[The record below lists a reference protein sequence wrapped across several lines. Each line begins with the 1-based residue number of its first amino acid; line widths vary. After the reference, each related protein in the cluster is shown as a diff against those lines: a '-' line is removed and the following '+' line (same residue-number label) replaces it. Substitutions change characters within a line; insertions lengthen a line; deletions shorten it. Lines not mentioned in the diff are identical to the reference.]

1 MLNVID
7 IASWQSGMNLATMYK
22 QNKDLNGVIVKVT
35 QGTSYI
41 NPPAKEWLE
50 WLMANNKPFGVYHF
64 IDLYGGKEEA
74 RHFVNNI
81 QPYIG
86 KGILVIDYEGN
97 AVRKGAGYLK
107 ECLDEVYRLT
117 SVKPFVYCSQSITQT
132 NGFDQIAAAGYPLWM
147 AQYADYNPVYGFLEK
162 PWHKGSVSPF
172 DKYWMHQYTSC
183 GYLSGWNGRL
193 DFDLFYGT
201 LEDWNGFAKGERPE
215 PIPVTPLKKADP
227 SICLRVLKNEFGTG
241 TERIMRLRDDEGYDP
256 DDVQRTINRLF
267 VEAGK
272 AKAAIGDDMSYLNS
286 ILWIM
291 KS

>member
-7 IASWQSGMNLATMYK
+7 ISSWQTGMNLDTMYK
-22 QNKDLNGVIVKVT
+22 RNPDLNGVIVKVT
-35 QGTSYI
+35 QGTSYV

-50 WLMANNKPFGVYHF
+50 WLMSKNKPFGVYHF
-64 IDLYGGKEEA
+64 LDLYGGVAEA
-74 RHFVNNI
+74 QHFVNTI

-117 SVKPFVYCSQSITQT
+117 NVKPFVYCSQSITQT
-132 NGFDQIAAAGYPLWM
+132 NGFDKIAAAGYPLWM
-147 AQYADYNPVYGFLEK
+147 AQYADYNPVHGFLEK
-162 PWHKGSVSPF
+162 PWQKGSVKPF

-183 GYLSGWNGRL
+183 GYLNGWDGRL

-201 LEDWNGFAKGERPE
+201 ELDWRKLAYSDIE
-215 PIPVTPLKKADP
+215 PDVPVTPLKKADP
-227 SICLRVLKNEFGTG
+227 SICLRVLKNEFGVG
-241 TERIMRLRDDEGYDP
+241 TDRIIRLREEGYDP
-256 DDVQRTINRLF
+256 TDVQKTLNRLF
-267 VEAGK
+267 IEAK
-272 AKAAIGDDMSYLNS
+272 NARTAIGDDMSYLNS